1 MKRKM
6 HDLALAGKWGRL
18 GKSGF
23 SSAEAPNALRVKNPS
38 LSSKAVKAIP
48 AKPAP
53 ICHKNSRRE
62 PMQSLSVG
70 IDHLV
75 QIEQQ
80 EAKRL
85 QGAVYFLVPSLS
97 QCYRIWLNFHLPF

>member
-6 HDLALAGKWGRL
+6 HDLALAEKWDGL

-23 SSAEAPNALRVKNPS
+23 SSADAPNALRVKNPS

-75 QIEQQ
+75 QIEEQQ
-80 EAKRL
+80 AKRL
-85 QGAVYFLVPSLS
+85 QGAVYFLVPSVFE
-97 QCYRIWLNFHLPF
+97 CYRVWVN